1 MLLGCGT
8 SANAQ
13 QVMAG
18 GRRSADVHNPPDSH
32 IASSPHTPSFPPTPD
47 DRHSYKHIHDD
58 MGAKASKAVEVEP
71 PKLGKSGKKICCSCP
86 ETKKVRCMVT
96 SCARRRNEKGLKGES
111 GVTSVSARVFCVHR
125 YVAWACVC
133 PGGRPSLDGR
143 REGGRGSV

>member
-1 MLLGCGT
+1 MLLGRGT

-18 GRRSADVHNPPDSH
+18 GRRSADVYNPPDSH
-32 IASSPHTPSFPPTPD
+32 IASSLHTPTFPPTPD

-86 ETKKVRCMVT
+86 ETKKVRCMLT